1 MSLLSFFKKRPV
13 QHLPPLT
20 LHNTLSGKTEPFMPL
35 FLHTVTMYNCGPTP
49 YDQQHIGNLVPP
61 ILADIIRRTLEL
73 YGYKVKQVM
82 NITDFGHLSGDN
94 DGDPNIGD
102 DKMTRGLK
110 RDGLA
115 PTMANMRK
123 LAEKY
128 TEIFLADVEQL
139 GVNTKRVLY
148 PRASDYIPE
157 QIALIKSLEQ
167 KGYAYEI
174 DDGIYYD
181 TSKFKDYGKLG
192 NINLA
197 GQQEGARVEEN
208 REKKNS
214 RDFVL
219 WKKSR
224 ELGWTSPWG
233 KGFPGWHIE
242 CTAMIFKLL
251 GKQIDIHTGGI
262 EHIPIHHNNEIAQ
275 AEALTG
281 KQYVRYWLH
290 NAHITIEG
298 KKISKSLGNTI
309 YLHNIVDRGFSPL
322 AFRYWYLTGHYRTP
336 TNFTWD
342 AIEGANVAL
351 GRLRRAYLETTT
363 KPAKRAA
370 ATDPKTPG
378 AADTFAADFYAA
390 LANDLDT
397 PRALARVWELVKDS
411 TISPEEK
418 RAGLLL
424 ADRVLGLGF
433 SDARPSAT
441 IKVIE
446 QSDLPSDVQTLVAQ
460 REAARKEKDFTKAD
474 ELRKKID
481 EAGYEI
487 KDSAEG
493 PELSRK

>member
-1 MSLLSFFKKRPV
+1 MSIFSFFKKQPA
-13 QHLPPLT
+13 QHLPPLM

-35 FLHTVTMYNCGPTP
+35 FLHTVSMYNCGPTP
-49 YDQQHIGNLVPP
+49 YDQQHVGNLVPA

-73 YGYKVKQVM
+73 YGYKVKQAM

-110 RDGLA
+110 REGLTL
-115 PTMANMRK
+115 TMANMRT

-128 TEIFLADVEQL
+128 TGIFLADVAEL

-167 KGYAYEI
+167 KGYAYAIE
-174 DDGIYYD
+174 DGIYYD
-181 TSKFKDYGKLG
+181 TKKFKDYGKLG
-192 NINLA
+192 NVNLE

-208 REKKNS
+208 REKKNP

-224 ELGWTSPWG
+224 GLGWPSPWG

-242 CTAMIFKLL
+242 CTAMIFTLL

-275 AEALTG
+275 AEAITG

-336 TNFTWD
+336 TNFTWE
-342 AIEGANVAL
+342 AIEGANIAL
-351 GRLRRAYLETTT
+351 GRLRRAYLETG
-363 KPAKRAA
+363 AKRVSA
-370 ATDPKTPG
+370 PLSKNPG

-397 PRALARVWELVKDS
+397 PRALARVWELVKD
-411 TISPEEK
+411 TTVSPQEK
-418 RAGLLL
+418 CVGLLL
-424 ADRVLGLGF
+424 ADSVLGLGL

-441 IKVIE
+441 IKVVE
-446 QSDLPSDVQTLVAQ
+446 QSNLPPDIQILVQQ
-460 REAARKEKDFTKAD
+460 REEARKEKDFEKAD
-474 ELRKKID
+474 ELRREI
-481 EAGYEI
+481 EAKGYEI
-487 KDSAEG
+487 QDYPDG
-493 PELSRK
+493 PQISKQ